1 MRKTVMRKACL
12 FLASIV
18 LLSSRL
24 SAVNF
29 SASLCFGLRTVND
42 SQVRGAFGNG
52 PVYFPCLAV
61 NFWKGFILGG
71 GYEGGYSRTA
81 KLGLYQESSTL
92 EITGFEIFLGYQI
105 PMGKFCPYIKIGFG
119 SFNYRQSV
127 DNPVLE
133 EFKID
138 KKDMAIIYGG
148 GIRYYPLKNIFL
160 AGEIKMVHFSVSP
173 VDTKVDLGG
182 FRFLAGVG
190 CTI

>member
-1 MRKTVMRKACL
+1 MRKACL

-18 LLSSRL
+18 VLSSNL
-24 SAVNF
+24 SAINF
-29 SASLCFGLRTVND
+29 SASLFFGLRTVND
-42 SQVRGAFGNG
+42 SQVRGSFGNG
-52 PVYFPCLAV
+52 TVYFPCLAV

-81 KLGLYQESSTL
+81 KLGLYHESSTL

-105 PMGKFCPYIKIGFG
+105 PMGKFCPYVKLGYG
-119 SFNYRQSV
+119 SFSYRQSV
-127 DNPVLE
+127 DNPLLE

-138 KKDMAIIYGG
+138 KNDMAIIYGG
-148 GIRYYPLKNIFL
+148 GIWFYPLKSIFL

-190 CTI
+190 YTI